1 MFSEISNTVEAFT
14 RFKRRALEQSQL
26 LRPQVAKRGFSGR
39 EMDDLKLRSGAMPI
53 YLEIEGFHGSVD
65 ANQYSGCIS
74 VNSLEFKVDRK
85 IPNSR
90 ELEIIPKPIVSE
102 LRMARNSDELSAALY
117 GVAKE
122 GDLGNKAFVH
132 LLHTHG
138 QTDIKFELSYP
149 SLIISTDDDEPS
161 ETLSVSFSRI
171 DIWTTVHHNAADI
184 RERWVTGYD
193 LSADRIF

>member
-1 MFSEISNTVEAFT
+1 
-14 RFKRRALEQSQL
+14 
-26 LRPQVAKRGFSGR
+26 
-39 EMDDLKLRSGAMPI
+39 MPI
-53 YLEIEGFHGSVD
+53 YLEIEGFLGSVD

-102 LRMARNSDELSAALY
+102 LRMARNSDELSAGLY
-117 GVAKE
+117 VMAKQ

-132 LLHTHG
+132 FLNTHG
-138 QTDIKFELSYP
+138 QADIKFELPYP
-149 SLIISTDDDEPS
+149 SLIISTDDDEPI

-171 DIWTTVHHNAADI
+171 DIWTTVHYSDADI